1 MAASFGALLE
11 KHRKRRGLTLS
22 AVAKAIGV
30 SLVYYRDVELGKRRA
45 FSTVSVN
52 FDMRLSTTSE
62 VIQVTGETP
71 LIEKT
76 ESHVAT
82 IVTPEQVEDLP
93 LNLRQFANL
102 GVLAPATS
110 LKVNNDPTRPSN
122 LAISL
127 VGGSGALL
135 GTAVVARRQ

>member
-52 FDMRLSTTSE
+52 FDKLGKLLDIDGQKLHLAAAAERGQLEFDFQSAGREERIFAVLVAQSLANKRMTKATRRRIVRIL
-62 VIQVTGETP
+62 
-71 LIEKT
+71 EKV
-76 ESHVAT
+76 S
-82 IVTPEQVEDLP
+82 
-93 LNLRQFANL
+93 
-102 GVLAPATS
+102 
-110 LKVNNDPTRPSN
+110 
-122 LAISL
+122 
-127 VGGSGALL
+127 
-135 GTAVVARRQ
+135 